1 MAFSSYKVRVFV
13 KAHTASESNFAGTY
27 KLLMRCKSVPSPV
40 QPPNEIE
47 TTDLEDDTQT
57 FIKGIKTSGN
67 LSVTGNLTK
76 EEYEVLEAMG
86 YDDQDLIFAYGNQGL
101 GEELKY
107 AFVGQVTPTVNDVG
121 GADEVVEM
129 TATITPSTSPVN
141 ATDGYTIAAAT
152 TAGQYTV
159 TKNT

>member
-13 KAHTASESNFAGTY
+13 KTHTANETDFAGTY
-27 KLLMRCKSVPSPV
+27 KLLMRSKTVPSPV

-47 TTDLEDDTQT
+47 TTDLENDTQT
-57 FIKGIKTSGN
+57 FIPGIKTSGN
-67 LSVTGNLTK
+67 LAVTGNLTK
-76 EEYEVLEAMG
+76 EEYAVLEAMG
-86 YDDQDLIFAYGNQGL
+86 LDEQDLLFAYGNQGL

-107 AFVGQVTPTVNDVG
+107 AFTGRVTPTVNDVG

-141 ATDGYTIAAAT
+141 ATDGYTIAATT